1 MKRKRS
7 LFFLQRKLETLFF
20 NFHETY
26 VVYFINPS
34 AAGTQSPARCLDG
47 VEGSKLN
54 FAVKMCPTIYG
65 NLSNLIISAIY
76 WKWCLLEL
84 IGNALIGLDKERS
97 ISGLGAGMQQ
107 LALLFNP
114 DWGISS
120 GALPK
125 WNSSVY
131 VTTSGIIIYRT
142 YDFLDRSGKALS
154 YLQKDVCDN
163 KISSSSVHDVSPV
176 D

>member
-76 WKWCLLEL
+76 
-84 IGNALIGLDKERS
+84 
-97 ISGLGAGMQQ
+97 
-107 LALLFNP
+107 
-114 DWGISS
+114 
-120 GALPK
+120 
-125 WNSSVY
+125 
-131 VTTSGIIIYRT
+131 
-142 YDFLDRSGKALS
+142 
-154 YLQKDVCDN
+154 
-163 KISSSSVHDVSPV
+163 
-176 D
+176 